1 MGCNQDAG
9 DAGDV
14 LEFDQDGEVLI
25 PFEPY
30 RPGRFTSLTRPCA
43 LSALDGSWLIEV
55 ERRTIIQPLVRGP
68 MRIEVGASSLR
79 VSGDIYS
86 QRIFGPIEPELVR
99 PPFEP
104 FPPLPPLQPRIPGL
118 GDEGEGADAAN
129 EADED
134 FGVLSP
140 IPLPWYPSFPQGQY
154 SWYFRSNGATY
165 ADGVLTVQ
173 IVRHLWNRSTQEFTT
188 TDTGTLT
195 LTCRRSL
202 ITARHAPQVMT
213 GTLRIGGTTS
223 QVKATKTSSMYR
235 GCRIEVDA
243 MVNRNFP
250 ASAVAGS
257 GATVTL
263 RSVYAT
269 AGWDVSV
276 VQDQVNV
283 PSDASL
289 TNAELQT
296 LLSSHRQAVS
306 GEQWRLWLL
315 VGSAQGGLFGIMF
328 DDDTVPREGAVGFAD
343 ATLGNQ
349 TFIEAG
355 ARNQPL
361 NNVPAAFLRTLIHE
375 AGHAFNLF
383 HPKHDVHLPGIG
395 TEIMNQTGDVMGF
408 ASSSNTYPGNATFAF
423 SEHDRLSLIHSPDPQ
438 VRPGWKNF
446 GWGHGSLSSGLPTPV
461 DVSGFS
467 GDSLDT
473 GLRLQ
478 LVVAPQAFVGEY
490 VTAEVI
496 VTNTGDAP
504 RQVTSLLTLAEGDLV
519 FERTR
524 PDGSV
529 DHVLDIVIGCG
540 PRPMVTLQPGES
552 VSNHVQVFFTNQGVT
567 FTEPGRHTIAAILA
581 ADALTTLTSDPATID
596 VRTPASDTEVA
607 ISAQTLD
614 HGVGRAMALGD
625 FGADVHAR
633 KVLTALAEEHADT
646 DTGAAGALVMANALS
661 REFADIAGDT
671 VRAVATDEAQHFL
684 DLALQGR
691 SAKRAAELA
700 VTVASPT
707 EKDAPV
713 VADVAERI
721 RKDAKGG
728 ARSASGRA
736 AAEAERIV
744 ADFIDPQAR

>member
-1 MGCNQDAG
+1 MGCNQNAG

-14 LEFDQDGEVLI
+14 LEFGQDGEVLI
-25 PFEPY
+25 PLEPY
-30 RPGRFTSLTRPCA
+30 RPGPLNRLTGPCA
-43 LSALDGSWLIEV
+43 LSALNGSWLFEV

-86 QRIFGPIEPELVR
+86 QRIFGPIEPEIVR
-99 PPFEP
+99 PPF
-104 FPPLPPLQPRIPGL
+104 PRIPVF
-118 GDEGEGADAAN
+118 GDEDEADAGGVG
-129 EADED
+129 EPDD
-134 FGVLSP
+134 LGVLFP
-140 IPLPWYPSFPQGQY
+140 VPLPWYPAFPQGQY

-165 ADGVLTVQ
+165 ANGTLTVP

-202 ITARHAPQVMT
+202 INVRWAPQVMT
-213 GTLRIGGTTS
+213 GTLQIGGTTS
-223 QVKATKTSSMYR
+223 QVKATKTSSRYR

-269 AGWDVSV
+269 AGWDVTV
-276 VQDQVNV
+276 AQDQINI
-283 PSDASL
+283 PNDASL

-296 LLSSHRQAVS
+296 LLANHRQAVS

-315 VGSAQGGLFGIMF
+315 VGSAQGGLFGVMF

-343 ATLGNQ
+343 ATLGGDS
-349 TFIEAG
+349 FIEAG

-408 ASSSNTYPGNATFAF
+408 ASSTNTYPGNATFAF
-423 SEHDRLSLIHSPDPQ
+423 SEHDRQSLIHSPDPQ

-446 GWGHGSLSSGLPTPV
+446 GWGHGSLSSGLPAPV
-461 DVSGFS
+461 DVSGFG
-467 GDSLDT
+467 GDAGET
-473 GLRLQ
+473 GLRLS
-478 LVVAPQAFVGEY
+478 VAMPAHAFVGEY
-490 VTAEVI
+490 VTAEVT
-496 VTNTGDAP
+496 VTNTGDAA
-504 RQVTSLLTLAEGDLV
+504 REVTSLLTLAEGDLV
-519 FERTR
+519 FQRTR
-524 PDGSV
+524 PDGAV
-529 DHVLDIVIGCG
+529 DQVLDIVIGCG

-581 ADALTTLTSDPATID
+581 ADAVTTLVSDPVTID
-596 VRTPASDTEVA
+596 VRTAATETEVA
-607 ISAQTLD
+607 ISEQTLD
-614 HGVGRAMALGD
+614 RGVGRAMALGD
-625 FGADVHAR
+625 FGADEHAR
-633 KVLTALAEEHADT
+633 QVLTALAEQHADT

-671 VRAVATDEAQHFL
+671 VRRVAADDAQHFF
-684 DLALQGR
+684 DLALKGR
-691 SAKRAAELA
+691 SAKRVAELA

-713 VADVAERI
+713 VTEVVEQLK
-721 RKDAKGG
+721 KDAKGG
-728 ARSASGRA
+728 ARSARGRE
-736 AAEAERIV
+736 AAEAARIV
-744 ADFIDPQAR
+744 ADFVEPQAR